1 MVADFE
7 TLIDEGKVWVAEEG
21 AIVGYVVMYPL
32 GDSLH
37 VENIA
42 VDPLLHG
49 HGFGAR
55 LLAFAETH
63 AAHFG
68 HAKVDL
74 YTNTKMT
81 ENLSFYPA
89 HGYRETSRGV
99 DDGFS
104 RVYFSKFV
112 PEL

>member
-1 MVADFE
+1 MVADFD
-7 TLIDEGKVWVAEEG
+7 TLLEQGTVWVAEDG
-21 AIVGYVVMYPL
+21 PIVGYVVMYPD

-49 HGFGAR
+49 RGYGAR
-55 LLAFAETH
+55 LLAFAEAH
-63 AAHFG
+63 AAHYG

-89 HGYRETSRGV
+89 QGYRETARGV
-99 DDGFS
+99 EDGFS
-104 RVYFSKFV
+104 RVYFAKYLS
-112 PEL
+112 